1 MFWAFCILSF
11 CFRNISLSSS
21 VIIICD
27 GPEQKCTKLLHLILG
42 LGPCTTRDPKS
53 IHPASY
59 HLSGCKV
66 EGRLMRVCDIL
77 RMELMAECLGKQ
89 PVFLVQERP
98 WGPSSSTTLLQWYFV
113 LQKFWHQFLEGIYN
127 TEELIRAE
135 QVSNIG
141 NCKHF

>member
-27 GPEQKCTKLLHLILG
+27 GPEQKCTKLLHPILG

-53 IHPASY
+53 IHPASFY

-98 WGPSSSTTLLQWYFV
+98 WSPSSSTILLQWYFV
-113 LQKFWHQFLEGIYN
+113 LDFGTSLEGICN